1 MVKKDDLEI
10 RTSEVL
16 TDNKTIYGKAISFD
30 TLSVDLGGFRET
42 IKRGAIT
49 QDLINHSDIFA
60 RTNHKDDY
68 ILARSK
74 NGKGSLSLE
83 LRDDGLYF
91 SFELPNTEK
100 GNELREHIKR
110 GEITQ
115 CSFAF
120 NAAKEANSEV
130 WRNENGIIYR
140 DIYKIGYL
148 GDVAP
153 VYKPAYEETYVSMRA
168 MECAKTLKE
177 EEELKAMQEEK
188 ETEEIDETTK
198 DNEVVEEEETKEVV
212 KDETEEAVVEEKE
225 TDDETEE
232 VIDETTKE
240 TDDETVMD
248 NEETKEDEIET
259 ETEET
264 KEEEKETRNNETK
277 NHTKMNKEF
286 RLIKAINDIANNR
299 SVDETAQAVVKAG
312 AEEMRKAGVSY
323 GGQIQ
328 LPTSE
333 LRTAITVTAEG
344 EDVVATEIYDIL
356 EPLRAKNVLVAA
368 GAKFITGLVGDVQV
382 PSMSAGNV
390 TWEGETASAKD
401 GGQTFT
407 AVKLSPKRL
416 TAYVDISKQFL
427 VQDSKSA
434 EALIRQDIINAINS
448 KLEATILG
456 SAVGTTTQ
464 PAGIFNGKSKK
475 TIASFKDVCDLEA
488 KIEDANVIGECKYV
502 MSNKAKA
509 ALRNMAKSAKSTE
522 LVMEGG
528 AIDGTAVLN
537 TSNVE
542 EQNVV
547 YGDFSNLAIGQWGS
561 IDLLVDPY
569 TKAADGQVRLVVN
582 AFFDAKVL
590 RDGAFAYGTT
600 ASA

>member
-1 MVKKDDLEI
+1 MVKKRDDIEI
-10 RTSEVL
+10 RTSDVL
-16 TDNKTIYGKAISFD
+16 ADSNTIYGKAISFD

-42 IKRGAIT
+42 IKKGAIT
-49 QDLINHSDIFA
+49 QELIDNADIFA
-60 RTNHKDDY
+60 RTNHDNDY

-74 NGKGSLSLE
+74 YGKGSLSLE

-120 NAAKEANSEV
+120 ITAKEPNAEV
-130 WRNENGIIYR
+130 WRKENGIVYR

-153 VYKPAYEETYVSMRA
+153 VYRPAYEETYVSLRA

-177 EEELKAMQEEK
+177 EEELKAMQEED
-188 ETEEIDETTK
+188 ETEKIDETTTETEDETVK
-198 DNEVVEEEETKEVV
+198 DNDVVEEEETKEEVV
-212 KDETEEAVVEEKE
+212 EDDTEEAVEEEKE
-225 TDDETEE
+225 PDDTEE
-232 VIDETTKE
+232 VIDEMTK
-240 TDDETVMD
+240 DETVTD
-248 NEETKEDEIET
+248 ND
-259 ETEET
+259 ETEE
-264 KEEEKETRNNETK
+264 EEETEKELRNNETK
-277 NHTKMNKEF
+277 NQIKMKKEF

-299 SVDETAQAVVKAG
+299 SVDDTAQAVVAAG

-323 GGQIQ
+323 SGQIQ

-333 LRTAITVTAEG
+333 LREAITVTAEG

-382 PSMSAGNV
+382 PSMSASNV

-416 TAYVDISKQFL
+416 TVYVDIAKQFL
-427 VQDSKSA
+427 VQNSKSV
-434 EALIRQDIINAINS
+434 EALIRMDIINAINS

-456 SAVGTTTQ
+456 SAQGTTTQ
-464 PAGIFNGKSKK
+464 PAGIFNGVSKT

-528 AIDGTAVLN
+528 AIDGTEVLN

-590 RDGAFAYGTT
+590 RNGAFAYGTT

>member
-1 MVKKDDLEI
+1 MVKKKEDIEI

-16 TDNKTIYGKAISFD
+16 ADSNTIYGKAISFD

-49 QDLINHSDIFA
+49 QELIDNADIFA
-60 RTNHKDDY
+60 RTNHDNDY

-74 NGKGSLSLE
+74 YGKGSLSLE

-120 NAAKEANSEV
+120 ITAKEPNAEV
-130 WRNENGIIYR
+130 WRKENGIVYR

-153 VYKPAYEETYVSMRA
+153 VYRPAYEETYVSLRA

-177 EEELKAMQEEK
+177 EEELKAMQEED
-188 ETEEIDETTK
+188 ETEKIDETTTETEDETVK
-198 DNEVVEEEETKEVV
+198 DNEVVEEEETKEEVI
-212 KDETEEAVVEEKE
+212 DDDTEEAVEEEKE
-225 TDDETEE
+225 PDDTEE
-232 VIDETTKE
+232 VIDEMTK
-240 TDDETVMD
+240 DETVTD
-248 NEETKEDEIET
+248 ND
-259 ETEET
+259 ETEE
-264 KEEEKETRNNETK
+264 EETEKELRNNTIK
-277 NHTKMNKEF
+277 NHTKMTKEF

-299 SVDETAQAVVKAG
+299 SVDDIAQAVVKAG

-333 LRTAITVTAEG
+333 LRGAITVTTEA

-382 PSMSAGNV
+382 PSMTASNV
-390 TWEGETASAKD
+390 TWEGEIASAKD
-401 GGQTFT
+401 GAQTFT

-456 SAVGTTTQ
+456 SAAGTTTQ
-464 PAGIFNGKSKK
+464 PAGIFNGVSKT
-475 TIASFKDVCDLEA
+475 TIASFKDVCNLEA

-528 AIDGTAVLN
+528 AIDGTEVLN

-590 RDGAFAYGTT
+590 RNGAFAYGTT

>member
-1 MVKKDDLEI
+1 
-10 RTSEVL
+10 
-16 TDNKTIYGKAISFD
+16 
-30 TLSVDLGGFRET
+30 
-42 IKRGAIT
+42 
-49 QDLINHSDIFA
+49 
-60 RTNHKDDY
+60 
-68 ILARSK
+68 
-74 NGKGSLSLE
+74 
-83 LRDDGLYF
+83 
-91 SFELPNTEK
+91 
-100 GNELREHIKR
+100 
-110 GEITQ
+110 
-115 CSFAF
+115 
-120 NAAKEANSEV
+120 
-130 WRNENGIIYR
+130 
-140 DIYKIGYL
+140 
-148 GDVAP
+148 
-153 VYKPAYEETYVSMRA
+153 

-177 EEELKAMQEEK
+177 EEELKAMQEED
-188 ETEEIDETTK
+188 ETEKIDETTTETEDETVK
-198 DNEVVEEEETKEVV
+198 DNETVEDKTEKTVEEEETKEEVI
-212 KDETEEAVVEEKE
+212 DDDTEEAVEEEKE
-225 TDDETEE
+225 PDDTEE
-232 VIDETTKE
+232 VIDEMTK
-240 TDDETVMD
+240 D
-248 NEETKEDEIET
+248 
-259 ETEET
+259 ETEE
-264 KEEEKETRNNETK
+264 EEEETEKEIRNNETK
-277 NHTKMNKEF
+277 NQIKMKKEF

-299 SVDETAQAVVKAG
+299 SVDDTAQAVVAAG

-333 LRTAITVTAEG
+333 LRGAITVTAEG

-456 SAVGTTTQ
+456 SAAGTTTQ
-464 PAGIFNGKSKK
+464 PAGIFNGVSKT

-528 AIDGTAVLN
+528 AIDGTEVLN

-590 RDGAFAYGTT
+590 RNGAFAYGTT

>member
-1 MVKKDDLEI
+1 MVKKRDDIEI
-10 RTSEVL
+10 RTSDVL
-16 TDNKTIYGKAISFD
+16 ADSNTIYGKAISFD

-49 QDLINHSDIFA
+49 QELIDNADIFA
-60 RTNHKDDY
+60 RTNHDNDY

-74 NGKGSLSLE
+74 YGKGSLSLE

-120 NAAKEANSEV
+120 ITAKEPNAEV
-130 WRNENGIIYR
+130 WRKENGIVYR

-153 VYKPAYEETYVSMRA
+153 VYRPAYEETYVSLRA
-168 MECAKTLKE
+168 IECAKTLKE
-177 EEELKAMQEEK
+177 EEELKAMQEED
-188 ETEEIDETTK
+188 ETEKIDETTTEDETVK
-198 DNEVVEEEETKEVV
+198 DNDVVEEEETKEEVI
-212 KDETEEAVVEEKE
+212 DDDTEEAVEEEKE
-225 TDDETEE
+225 PDDTEE
-232 VIDETTKE
+232 VIDEMTK
-240 TDDETVMD
+240 D
-248 NEETKEDEIET
+248 
-259 ETEET
+259 ETEE
-264 KEEEKETRNNETK
+264 EEEETEKEIRNNETK
-277 NHTKMNKEF
+277 NHTKMTKEF

-299 SVDETAQAVVKAG
+299 SVDDTAQAVVKAG

-333 LRTAITVTAEG
+333 LREAITVTAEG

-382 PSMSAGNV
+382 PSMSASNV
-390 TWEGETASAKD
+390 TWEGETVSAKD
-401 GGQTFT
+401 GAQTFT

-456 SAVGTTTQ
+456 SAQGTTTQ
-464 PAGIFNGKSKK
+464 PAGIFNGVSKT
-475 TIASFKDVCDLEA
+475 TIASFKDVCDMEA

-528 AIDGTAVLN
+528 AIDGTEVLN

-569 TKAADGQVRLVVN
+569 TKAGDGQVRLVVN

-590 RDGAFAYGTT
+590 RNGAFAYGTT